1 MRRIALLTLLLMLSG
16 CAAATEQSGQTTAQV
31 TTAPSSQESTTEPE
45 AQVEEPE
52 TPAEPETEPEADGE
66 DSAGEPEPEETRE
79 EAPAQ
84 EASEESE
91 AAEESPSPE
100 PSPTETTA
108 AQTYTLADVAL
119 RSSAEECWVA
129 IDGAVYDLTAYAR
142 SHPGGRA
149 VILGLCGTD
158 GTAEFLGQHGGQAR
172 PSMTLDEYY
181 LAPLG

>member
-1 MRRIALLTLLLMLSG
+1 MRRIAVLTVLLMLSG
-16 CAAATEQSGQTTAQV
+16 CAAAPEQVEQTT
-31 TTAPSSQESTTEPE
+31 SQATTEPSTQE
-45 AQVEEPE
+45 TNTATDAKAEEEPE
-52 TPAEPETEPEADGE
+52 ASAEPAPEAE
-66 DSAGEPEPEETRE
+66 EASVEPEPEET
-79 EAPAQ
+79 AAQ
-84 EASEESE
+84 AQADESSEASEG
-91 AAEESPSPE
+91 ANESPSPE
-100 PSPTETTA
+100 PEATETAT

-129 IDGAVYDLTAYAR
+129 IDGAVYDLTAWAR

-149 VILGLCGTD
+149 AILGLCGTD